1 MQASNTHR
9 ARSNRGIVLVLVLAF
24 AGLMILLAATMSAS
38 SRSQLDSRRD
48 STEALH
54 AEMASEAGLEY
65 AQRMLALD
73 VHWAGTQGAAVTIAD
88 HGSFEVDLK
97 GVVPAVGGSSDVSL
111 SVTGHHGNAV
121 HRFSTVVRV
130 TPENPEPPPYAML
143 VLGED
148 FTMSHGM
155 VYGDVL
161 FADRAHRVNEWRF
174 DAGGE
179 GYYTEGTGPAA
190 DGHKQFVCTGVDGKL
205 YKYRDD
211 LPDYQWLGKEVLI
224 EKNTWMPSW
233 NLDDLAIPGPGKTI
247 LKNPHNTGNTTWK
260 INGLTYEDTVVI
272 QLTNKQTV
280 TMTNCHF
287 NGGLVVMC
295 PKDYDYGAGGRNL
308 VHLKKGTTIGG
319 GAAGAAANIGLI
331 APGGTLKSD
340 LDPVSIKGFSL
351 VNDVDLFRNSSIN
364 GQLVILNS
372 TKDIADCTITHDP
385 AVTSHLPAWFT
396 YGPPYA
402 TTTVLSVYEDF
413 N

>member
-38 SRSQLDSRRD
+38 SHSQLDSRRD

-97 GVVPAVGGSSDVSL
+97 GVVPAVGGSSDVSFT
-111 SVTGHHGNAV
+111 VTGHHGNAV
-121 HRFSTVVRV
+121 HRFFTVVRV
-130 TPENPEPPPYAML
+130 TPGIVEPPPYALL
-143 VLGED
+143 VLGEL
-148 FTMSHGM
+148 FSMSKGM
-155 VYGDVL
+155 IYGDAL

-174 DAGGE
+174 DADGE
-179 GYYTEGTGPAA
+179 GYYTQGTGPAN
-190 DGHKQFVCTGVDGKL
+190 DGHKEFISTGVDGQL

-224 EKNTWMPSW
+224 DKNTWMPSW
-233 NLDDLAIPGPGKTI
+233 DLDELATPGPGRTI

-260 INGLTYEDTVVI
+260 VNGLKFEETVVI
-272 QLTNKQTV
+272 ELTNKQTV

-287 NGGLVVMC
+287 NGGLVVLC
-295 PKDYDYGAGGRNL
+295 PKDYDYDAGGRNL
-308 VHLKKGTTIGG
+308 VYLKKGTTIGG
-319 GAAGAAANIGLI
+319 GSGGAAPNIGLI

-340 LDPVSIKGFSL
+340 LDPVSIQGFSM
-351 VNDVDLFRNSSIN
+351 VNEVDIFRNSSIT
-364 GQLVILNS
+364 GQLVILGNAKS
-372 TKDIADCTITHDP
+372 IEDCTITHDP
-385 AVTSHLPAWFT
+385 AVTSNLPPWFS
-396 YGPPYA
+396 YGRPTA
-402 TTTVLSVYEDF
+402 TTTILSLYEDF